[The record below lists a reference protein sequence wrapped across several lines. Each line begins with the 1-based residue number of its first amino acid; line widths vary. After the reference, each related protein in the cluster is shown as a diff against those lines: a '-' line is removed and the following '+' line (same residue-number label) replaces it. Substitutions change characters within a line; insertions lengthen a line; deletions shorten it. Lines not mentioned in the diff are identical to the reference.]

1 MTAARSPLAPA
12 RFPDLPA
19 LAGVRAAVCA
29 AGLRYR
35 GRPDLALIE
44 LAPDTTVA
52 GVFTQSLLP
61 GHPVR
66 WCRAILPFGRARGV
80 VVNAGQA
87 NVMVGPAGD
96 DVVRAEAEAAAALL
110 GARPEEIYIA
120 STGVIGERLDVD
132 AVIGRLPELQ
142 AALDAG
148 AWEGAAT
155 AITTTDTF
163 IKGSSARARI
173 GDTEV
178 GIVGIAKGS
187 GMIQPDMATMLAFLF
202 TDAALPAGLLQA
214 LLVEANAGS
223 FNAITVDGDTSTSD
237 SVLLFAT
244 GQVDHPAPA
253 RLDDPL
259 LAGFR
264 AALAEVATDL
274 AQQVVRD
281 GEGAQKLIEVRVGG
295 AVTDASAR
303 RIAFSIANSPL
314 VKTAIAGGDANWG
327 RLAMA
332 IGKAGEPLEPARVA
346 IRVGGHAIAE
356 GGHRLM
362 GYDETP
368 VVAHL
373 KGQEILLEVDGR
385 RRLRQHDRV
394 DLRPD
399 PRLHLDQRRL
409 PLLKRAALVRR
420 R

>member
-1 MTAARSPLAPA
+1 MTVARSPLAPA

-19 LAGVRAAVCA
+19 IAGVRLAACA

-44 LAPDTTVA
+44 LAPGTTVA
-52 GVFTQSLLP
+52 GVFTRSLLP
-61 GHPVR
+61 GHPIR
-66 WCRAILPFGRARGV
+66 WCRRILPLGRARGL

-96 DVVRAEAEAAAALL
+96 AVVRTEAEAAARLL
-110 GARPEEIYIA
+110 DARPEEIYIA

-132 AVIGRLPELQ
+132 TVVGRLPELK
-142 AALDAG
+142 AALDPA
-148 AWEGAAT
+148 AWEPAAT

-163 IKGSSARARI
+163 VKGSVARARI
-173 GDTEV
+173 GDGEV
-178 GIVGIAKGS
+178 TIAGIAKGS

-202 TDAALPAGLLQA
+202 TDAKLPAGLLQA
-214 LLVEANAGS
+214 LLVEANESS

-237 SVLLFAT
+237 TLLLFAT
-244 GQVDHPAPA
+244 GQAQHSEPA

-259 LAGFR
+259 LQGFR

-281 GEGAQKLIEVRVGG
+281 GEGAQKLIEVRVAG
-295 AVTDASAR
+295 AVGDASAR

-332 IGKAGEPLEPARVA
+332 IGKAGEPIEPERVA
-346 IRVGGHAIAE
+346 IKVGGHPIAE

-362 GYDETP
+362 DYDEAP
-368 VVAHL
+368 VVAHI
-373 KGQEILLEVDGR
+373 KGQDVLLEITVGAG
-385 RRLRQHDRV
+385 
-394 DLRPD
+394 PG
-399 PRLHLDQRRL
+399 
-409 PLLKRAALVRR
+409 RAAVWTCDLTHGYISINADYRS
-420 R
+420 

>member
-1 MTAARSPLAPA
+1 MPLARSPLAPA

-19 LAGVRAAVCA
+19 VPGVRLAACA

-35 GRPDLALIE
+35 GRPDLTLIE
-44 LAPDTTVA
+44 LVPGTTVA
-52 GVFTQSLLP
+52 GLFTKSLLP

-66 WCRAILPFGRARGV
+66 WCRAILPYGRARAL

-87 NVMVGPAGD
+87 NVMVGAAGD
-96 DVVRAEAEAAAALL
+96 AVVRTEAEATAKLL

-120 STGVIGERLDVD
+120 STGVIGERLDV
-132 AVIGRLPELQ
+132 ASVVARLPELE
-142 AALDAG
+142 AALEPG
-148 AWEGAAT
+148 AWELAAR
-155 AITTTDTF
+155 AIATTDTF
-163 IKGSSARARI
+163 FKGSFARAAI
-173 GDTEV
+173 GDAEV
-178 GIVGIAKGS
+178 SICGICKGS

-214 LLVEANAGS
+214 LLAEANRGS

-237 SVLLFAT
+237 AVLLFAT
-244 GQVDHPAPA
+244 GQARHPAPA

-264 AALAEVATDL
+264 AALALVMTDL

-281 GEGAQKLIEVRVGG
+281 GEGAKKLIEVRVAG
-295 AVTDASAR
+295 AVTDDLAR
-303 RIAFSIANSPL
+303 KVAFSIANSPL

-332 IGKAGEPLEPARVA
+332 IGKAGEPIEPARIA
-346 IRVGGHAIAE
+346 IRFGGHPIAE
-356 GGHRLM
+356 DGHRLE

-373 KGQEILLEVDGR
+373 KGQEILLEVVVGGGPGAAI
-385 RRLRQHDRV
+385 V
-394 DLRPD
+394 WTCDLTAGYIAINADYRS
-399 PRLHLDQRRL
+399 
-409 PLLKRAALVRR
+409 
-420 R
+420 